1 MSQISINIAHRCLP
15 SVSARFLFVG
25 GAIAALVLLALSLFY
40 LVRDSPE
47 MLKPECDHML
57 K

>member
-47 MLKPECDHML
+47 MKPECDHML